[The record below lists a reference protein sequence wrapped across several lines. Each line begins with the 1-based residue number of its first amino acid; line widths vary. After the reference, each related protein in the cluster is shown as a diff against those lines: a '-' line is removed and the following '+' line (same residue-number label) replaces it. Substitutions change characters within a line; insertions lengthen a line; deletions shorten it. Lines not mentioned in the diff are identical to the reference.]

1 MASNGSKYR
10 RRILIAGGGF
20 GGLACMRRLSRL
32 LPSGGYEISLIN
44 SSPYHALKSRFHI
57 RLAQNCEKESVR
69 APLWLLTAASKTRFI
84 EDEVLAADFGK
95 KLLAGKKG
103 EYPYDLLVLALGG
116 KTEFHG
122 IKGAERYALSIYSLK
137 DVERCAKAVS
147 GLLCYKKGEPAK
159 VVVCGGG
166 LTGIE
171 VATELREKTGAE
183 RMEIT
188 IVEAGERLMPVVSFP
203 SERDRVIKYV
213 KREKI
218 TSITG
223 DPIVE
228 VGESS
233 LRLASGKKLEA
244 DLILW
249 CGGARR
255 VPLPGSGEGR
265 FFVNSF
271 LQSEN
276 HPEVFSVGDYAS
288 LKEGDMF
295 ANLASAQRAIY
306 QGELA
311 AVNIALLENG
321 KPLKEAAY
329 LPIGEV
335 IALGE
340 WDGAGEVKGFPVSGL
355 TAAAFKK
362 AIEVRYLKDLYGDL
376 PLAAA
381 RLLAYPFLKIL

>member
-1 MASNGSKYR
+1 MRA
-10 RRILIAGGGF
+10 
-20 GGLACMRRLSRL
+20 LARL
-32 LPSGGYEISLIN
+32 LPSAGYEISLID
-44 SSPYHALKSRFHI
+44 SSPFHALKSRFHM
-57 RLAQNCEKESVR
+57 RVALNCEKESVR
-69 APLWLLTAASKTRFI
+69 VPLGLLTAAYRTRFV
-84 EDEVLAADFGK
+84 EDEVLAADFEK

-122 IKGAERYALSIYSLK
+122 IMGAERCALSIYSLK
-137 DVERCAKAVS
+137 DVERCAKAVA
-147 GLLCYKKGEPAK
+147 GLLSYKKGELAK

-171 VATELREKTGAE
+171 VATELREKASAE
-183 RMEIT
+183 RLEIT

-203 SERDRVIKYV
+203 SERERVIKYV

-218 TSITG
+218 YSVTG
-223 DPIVE
+223 DPILE
-228 VGESS
+228 IGESS
-233 LRLASGKKLEA
+233 VRLASGKKLEA

-255 VPLPGSGEGR
+255 VPLHGTGEGR
-265 FFVNSF
+265 FFVNDF
-271 LQSEN
+271 LQCESR
-276 HPEVFSVGDYAS
+276 PEVFSVGDYAS
-288 LKEGDMF
+288 LKEGDIF

-311 AVNIALLENG
+311 AENIALLEND
-321 KPLKEAAY
+321 KPLKKAAY
-329 LPIGEV
+329 RPIGEI

-340 WDGAGEVKGFPVSGL
+340 WDGAGEVKGFPVYGL

-362 AIEVRYLKDLYGDL
+362 AIEVRYLKDLYSGF

-381 RLLAYPFLKIL
+381 RLLAYPFLKVL